1 MLDIKSE
8 VLESINDKPTD
19 TDNVKELIKLSGEK
33 HMVNIDGSTSLV
45 ECTPW
50 IMNKS
55 LRDNILF
62 GKPMDEA
69 RYNKV
74 IECCQLVDDLK
85 NLDGGD
91 LTEIGERGVNLSG
104 GQKA

>member
-1 MLDIKSE
+1 MALA
-8 VLESINDKPTD
+8 ES
-19 TDNVKELIKLSGEK
+19 S
-33 HMVNIDGSTSLV
+33 
-45 ECTPW
+45 PW
-50 IMNKS
+50 IMNKI

-62 GKPMDEA
+62 GQPMDEA

-74 IECCQLVDDLK
+74 IGCCQLADDLRQ
-85 NLDGGD
+85 LPGGD